1 MCEKCLIS
9 SQVELNLSL
18 AEKAKAEA
26 VAVMAQ
32 NIKELELLGK
42 TELAQ
47 GAAEALKLILPQ
59 EQAIRGGS
67 GEVGSAEAAVDTAAV
82 DPLADL
88 PPELRDLLEVLGGK
102 GVQVEV
108 VRFPRS

>member
-26 VAVMAQ
+26 VATLVQSMQ
-32 NIKELELLGK
+32 QLENAGR
-42 TELAQ
+42 TELTSKVA
-47 GAAEALKLILPQ
+47 GAIEMVLPQ
-59 EQAIRGGS
+59 PEQAVRGGS
-67 GEVGSAEAAVDTAAV
+67 EEASSAEAAAA